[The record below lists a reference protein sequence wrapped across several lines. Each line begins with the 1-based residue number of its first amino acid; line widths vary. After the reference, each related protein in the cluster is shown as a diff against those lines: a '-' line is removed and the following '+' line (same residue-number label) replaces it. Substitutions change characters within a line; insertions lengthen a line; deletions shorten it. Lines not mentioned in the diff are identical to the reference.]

1 MKRVFSVLPAV
12 SFLPVVCFLVLSA
25 CSGRKAEKE
34 QYPYGA
40 YEIAYSGS
48 TCGSPTS
55 IASLKGFFDEE
66 GVKITLVSGSTFE
79 ASRAALAAG
88 KIIVENGDF
97 QYFPG
102 VHNGLDVK
110 LIGGLHEGCIKL
122 LVPKNSPITS
132 LSDLRGTTIA
142 VDEIG
147 GTPMSVASVAAG
159 SAGVDPQTE
168 ITWVPY
174 PNDQISQSLE
184 KKEVDVAAL
193 WDPFATTLENTGEY
207 RVLVDISDHPLFA
220 GKACCFLFASGKLV
234 RENPGAVAAAL
245 RGYHKAVAWIG
256 ANPAEAA
263 RLLVSEK
270 KVATEDVDLVAGLLE
285 HYHYDQHSGAAANA
299 RAREDAVYFA
309 RELSK
314 IGYLPADLDA
324 ETFVDGI
331 YVDIFAL
338 EAAAKK

>member
-1 MKRVFSVLPAV
+1 MAVLTAAILLPAAI
-12 SFLPVVCFLVLSA
+12 FA
-25 CSGRKAEKE
+25 GGKGEKDK
-34 QYPYGA
+34 YPYGE
-40 YEIAYSGS
+40 YEIAYAGS

-55 IASLKGFFDEE
+55 IGSLKGFFDEE
-66 GVKITLVSGSTFE
+66 GVKINLVSGSTFE
-79 ASRAALAAG
+79 AERSALAAG

-110 LIGGLHEGCIKL
+110 LIGGLHEGCIKI
-122 LVPKNSPITS
+122 LVPKNSSITQ
-132 LSDLRGTTIA
+132 LSDLKGKTIA

-159 SAGVDPQTE
+159 SAGINPQTE

-174 PNDQISQSLE
+174 PNDQISQAVE
-184 KKEVDVAAL
+184 KGEVDVAAL
-193 WDPFATTLENTGEY
+193 WDPFATTLENTGNY
-207 RVLVDISDHPLFA
+207 RVLVDISEHPLFA

-234 RENPGAVAAAL
+234 RENPGAVAAVL

-263 RLLVSEK
+263 QLLVSEK
-270 KVATEDVDLVAGLLE
+270 KVATDDVALVTRLLG
-285 HYHYDQHSGAAANA
+285 HYHYDQHAGTAANA
-299 RAREDAVYFA
+299 RAKEDAVYFA
-309 RELSK
+309 RELTK
-314 IGYLPADLDA
+314 IGYLPADLDPQK
-324 ETFVDGI
+324 FIDGI

-338 EAAAKK
+338 EAAAKKK

>member
-1 MKRVFSVLPAV
+1 L
-12 SFLPVVCFLVLSA
+12 FLLAFSA
-25 CSGRKAEKE
+25 CRGKEAEKVE
-34 QYPYGA
+34 YPYGE

-66 GVKITLVSGSTFE
+66 GIKINLVSGSTFE

-122 LVPKNSPITS
+122 LVPKDSPITE
-132 LSDLRGTTIA
+132 LSDLRGKTIA

-174 PNDQISQSLE
+174 PNDQISQSVE
-184 KKEVDVAAL
+184 KGEVDVAAL
-193 WDPFATTLENTGEY
+193 WDPFATTLENTGDY
-207 RVLVDISDHPLFA
+207 RVLVDISEHPLFA
-220 GKACCFLFASGKLV
+220 GRACCFLFASGKLV

-263 RLLVSEK
+263 KLLVSEK
-270 KVATEDVDLVAGLLE
+270 KVATDDVDLVAGLLE
-285 HYHYDQHSGAAANA
+285 HYNYGHHSGTEANA
-299 RAREDAVYFA
+299 RARDDAVYFA

-314 IGYLPADLDA
+314 IGYLPADLDV
-324 ETFVDGI
+324 EKFVSDI

-338 EAAAKK
+338 EAEAKKK